1 MKLSGPESEQVATR
15 KTKLEQIARMGV
27 PLYPYRYEAAHTV
40 SRLVERYA
48 SLDAATLEQ
57 DPPQVRTAGRIL
69 AIRGFGKASFCALSD
84 GENRIQVYVKK
95 NEVDEATFELFG
107 NLDIGDVVGVAGPL
121 FRTRTNELTILVKEL
136 AFLAK
141 CFIPLPEKW
150 HGLTDV
156 EIRYRRR
163 YLDLMVNPEVRGV
176 FRKRAKIVKTLR
188 RFLDDRDYLEVETP
202 MMHPI
207 AGGATARPFITH
219 HNTLDMDLYLRVA
232 PELYL
237 KRLVA
242 GGMERVYEINRNFRN
257 EGISTQHNP
266 EFTMLEFYQA
276 YANYQDLIAL
286 TQEMIR
292 DVVDAVAGL
301 RQLRFKEHVLDF
313 DAFTVL
319 TLREAI
325 VKFWDRGGEAP
336 APADLDDAEG
346 VRRTLER
353 AGIEAGE
360 AMPYGKL
367 LGLLFEAVVEDKLI
381 QPTFITEYPI
391 ELSPLSKKSAN
402 DPRFVDRFEFFIA
415 GMEIANAYSELNDPA
430 DQEERFL
437 QQVRERERG
446 DEEAQMMDEDYIRAL
461 SYGMPPTAGEGIGI
475 DRLAMVLTDS
485 PSIRDVILFP
495 LMKPKAAGER
505 GEGEETEATEGGET
519 VAPVV
524 PQG

>member
-15 KTKLEQIARMGV
+15 RTKLEQIARLGV
-27 PLYPYRYEAAHTV
+27 PLYPYRFEATHTV
-40 SRLVERYA
+40 SRLVEGYSA
-48 SLDAATLEQ
+48 LDAAALEQ

-84 GENRIQVYVKK
+84 GENRIQIYVKK
-95 NEVDEATFELFG
+95 NEVDEAAFDLFG
-107 NLDIGDVVGVAGPL
+107 NLDIGDIIGVAGPL
-121 FRTRTNELTILVKEL
+121 FRTRTHELTVLVKEL
-136 AFLAK
+136 TFLAK

-176 FRKRAKIVKTLR
+176 FRKRAMIVQTLR

-207 AGGATARPFITH
+207 AGGATARPFVTH

-242 GGMERVYEINRNFRN
+242 GGMDRVYEINRNFRN

-276 YANYQDLIAL
+276 YANYRDLVLLTQDLVR
-286 TQEMIR
+286 E
-292 DVVDAVAGL
+292 VVDTVVGT
-301 RQLRFKEHVLDF
+301 RQVRFKEHLLDF
-313 DAFTVL
+313 DTFAVH

-336 APADLDDAEG
+336 VPADLDDAEG
-346 VRRTLER
+346 VRRTLVR
-353 AGIEAGE
+353 AGIEAPGT
-360 AMPYGKL
+360 MPYGKL
-367 LGLLFEAVVEDKLI
+367 LGLLFEEVVEDKLI

-391 ELSPLSKKSAN
+391 ELSPLSKKCAN

-446 DEEAQMMDEDYIRAL
+446 DEEAQMMDEDYIHAL

-495 LMKPKAAGER
+495 LMKPKAAGESL
-505 GEGEETEATEGGET
+505 EGDDVAETPAG
-519 VAPVV
+519 
-524 PQG
+524 